1 MDILTTEATLKA
13 ESLAQEVRELE
24 TALQRATLQE
34 EARQKANPALAL
46 ARQLEARKEQLKHR
60 LAEIV
65 ALQAEQ
71 VPTRESTEGGEIE
84 VARLEQQVSDA
95 EARLTEARRTQA
107 QLARTLTETRAKYD
121 TMALRE
127 VREVE
132 EEEEEEEEAEEKM
145 ISIYS
150 SIYLYIYIM

>member
-1 MDILTTEATLKA
+1 M
-13 ESLAQEVRELE
+13 
-24 TALQRATLQE
+24 
-34 EARQKANPALAL
+34 
-46 ARQLEARKEQLKHR
+46 
-60 LAEIV
+60 
-65 ALQAEQ
+65 
-71 VPTRESTEGGEIE
+71 
-84 VARLEQQVSDA
+84 EQQVSDA